1 MRIGSR
7 YRDSAGVH
15 VDDRLVADLR
25 EVAALMTTM
34 PPQGRS
40 ILSATDSGL
49 VQELTVGDVIRRAA
63 ALSPEVTALVEA
75 IPGGGRSWTY
85 ARLLADAEAV
95 ARALLGRFAPG
106 EKVAV
111 WAPNIPEWILLQLGA
126 GLAGLTLVTVN
137 PALRNDEAR
146 HVLAQ
151 SGADGLFHVAEYRG
165 FDVGAA
171 VAGLRPALPALRE
184 VIRVEELAA
193 FAAAGDPTTELP
205 LVTPDDLVQIQYT
218 SGTTGVPKGATLR
231 HRGIVNNAILS
242 YTRLLGMRPGEA
254 MVNPMPLF
262 HTAGS
267 CLAVLSL
274 LWSQGTHVLAPG
286 FDPAWQLELIERHR
300 APGFCGVPTM
310 LHAMLAQP
318 GLAERDLSCL
328 RYALSGGATVD
339 PALLR
344 RIEQTFGIRMCIIYA
359 QTEASPGITMT
370 RLDDS
375 PADRAET
382 LGRPLPAIDVKIAA
396 ADGTTPA
403 PLGEVGELCT
413 RGYHVM
419 AGYHDEPGLTAA
431 AIDDGGWLHTGD
443 LAAMDPRG
451 YLTIRGRLKEMII
464 RGGENIYPREIEEV
478 LARHLAVAQVA
489 VVGVPDEKWG
499 EQVAAAVIPAAGA
512 TLTAA
517 ELEEYG
523 KAHLA
528 PHKVPRVWAFVDAFP
543 VTGSGKI
550 RKNVLRDRL
559 VSDRHEPQ
567 PPA

>member
-1 MRIGSR
+1 
-7 YRDSAGVH
+7 
-15 VDDRLVADLR
+15 
-25 EVAALMTTM
+25 MTTM
-34 PPQGRS
+34 PPPGRS
-40 ILSATDSGL
+40 LLLATDSGL
-49 VQELTVGDVIRRAA
+49 VQELTVGDLLRRAA
-63 ALSPEVTALVEA
+63 GLSPEVTALVEA

-111 WAPNIPEWILLQLGA
+111 WAPNVPEWILLQLGA
-126 GLAGLTLVTVN
+126 GLAGLILVTVN
-137 PALRNDEAR
+137 PALRGEEAR

-151 SGADGLFHVAEYRG
+151 SGADGLFHVGEYRG

-171 VAGLRPALPALRE
+171 VGGLRPALPALRE
-184 VIRVEELAA
+184 VVRLEELAA
-193 FAAAGDPTTELP
+193 FAAAGDPAAGLP
-205 LVTPDDLVQIQYT
+205 LVTADDLVQIQYT

-242 YTRLLGMRPGEA
+242 YVRLLDMRPGEA

-267 CLAVLSL
+267 CMAVLSL

-286 FDPAWQLELIERHR
+286 FDPAWQLERIERYR
-300 APGFCGVPTM
+300 APGFFGVPTM

-318 GLAERDLSCL
+318 SLAERDLSCL
-328 RYALSGGATVD
+328 RYAVAGGATVD
-339 PALLR
+339 PALVR
-344 RIEQTFGIRMCIIYA
+344 RIEETFGIGMCIIYA
-359 QTEASPGITMT
+359 QTEASPGIIMT

-382 LGRPLPAIDVKIAA
+382 LGRPLPAVDVKIAA

-403 PLGEVGELCT
+403 ALGEVGELCT

-443 LAAMDPRG
+443 LASMDARG
-451 YLTIRGRLKEMII
+451 YLSIRGRLKEMII

-478 LARHLAVAQVA
+478 LGRHPAVDQVA

-499 EQVAAAVIPAAGA
+499 EQVAATVIPAAGA

-517 ELEEYG
+517 ELQEYG
-523 KAHLA
+523 TAHLA
-528 PHKVPRVWAFVDAFP
+528 PHKVPRIWAFVDAFP

-550 RKNVLRDRL
+550 RKNLLRDQL
-559 VSDRHEPQ
+559 ADNRHEPQ
-567 PPA
+567 SPA